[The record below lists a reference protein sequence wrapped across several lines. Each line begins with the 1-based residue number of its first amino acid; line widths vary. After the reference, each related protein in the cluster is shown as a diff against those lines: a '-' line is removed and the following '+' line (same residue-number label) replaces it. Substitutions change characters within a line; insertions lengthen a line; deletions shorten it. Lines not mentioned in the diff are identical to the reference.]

1 MANKNGSLT
10 PSVFYLKRASLCD
23 EVRQIY
29 VSLFSLL
36 GNLFNHFTSN
46 AAYYLSSS
54 SLLILKIFSG
64 WNDRV
69 CDVHGYTEITF
80 IIFLFV

>member
-36 GNLFNHFTSN
+36 GNLFNHFTSD
-46 AAYYLSSS
+46 AAYYLSSNA
-54 SLLILKIFSG
+54 ILK
-64 WNDRV
+64 
-69 CDVHGYTEITF
+69 
-80 IIFLFV
+80 FLVAGKIEFVMSMAIQK

>member
-54 SLLILKIFSG
+54 SLLILK
-64 WNDRV
+64 
-69 CDVHGYTEITF
+69 
-80 IIFLFV
+80 FLVAGKIKFVMSMAIQK